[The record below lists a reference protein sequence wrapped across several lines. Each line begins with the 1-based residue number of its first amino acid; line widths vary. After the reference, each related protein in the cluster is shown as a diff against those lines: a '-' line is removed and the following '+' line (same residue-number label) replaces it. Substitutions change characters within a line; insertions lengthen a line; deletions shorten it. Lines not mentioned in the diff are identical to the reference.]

1 MYIHIGSG
9 NVLRKSK
16 IIGIF
21 DLDTATET
29 HATKVFLRRAEHDH
43 LLKNC
48 SEDLPKSFVVDEY
61 NRVYISQLASRSLR
75 ARAEA
80 KGFK

>member
-1 MYIHIGSG
+1 MYIHLGNG
-9 NVLRKSK
+9 NVIRKSK

-21 DLDTATET
+21 DLDTATVT
-29 HATKVFLRRAEHDH
+29 PATKVFLRRAEHEH
-43 LLKNC
+43 MLVNC
-48 SEDLPKSFVVDEY
+48 SEDIPKSFVVDDY
-61 NRVYISQLASRSLR
+61 NRVYISQIAPRSLK

>member
-1 MYIHIGSG
+1 MYIHLGNG
-9 NVLRKSK
+9 NVLKKSK

-21 DLDTATET
+21 DLDTATVT
-29 HATKVFLRRAEHDH
+29 PATKVFLRRAEHENK
-43 LLKNC
+43 LKNC

-61 NRVYISQLASRSLR
+61 NRVYISQLGARSLR

>member
-1 MYIHIGSG
+1 MYIHIGCG

-21 DLDTATET
+21 DLDTATVT
-29 HATKVFLRRAEHDH
+29 PASKVFLRRAERGND
-43 LLKNC
+43 LVNC
-48 SEDLPKSFVVDEY
+48 SEDIPKAFIVDEH
-61 NRVYISQLASRSLR
+61 NRVYISQLSTRSLR

-80 KGFK
+80 KGFR